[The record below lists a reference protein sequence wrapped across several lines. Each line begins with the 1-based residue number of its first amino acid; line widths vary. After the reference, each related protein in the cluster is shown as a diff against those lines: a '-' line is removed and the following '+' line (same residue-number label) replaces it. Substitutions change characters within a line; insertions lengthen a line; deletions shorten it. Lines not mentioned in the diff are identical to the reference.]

1 MGNKPSSI
9 SKESKNK
16 RLKSRNSTLALPST
30 KLTRTKSAPPPPLPS
45 TRVTKGTPP
54 PVLTVIPTPKAAPI
68 STVRT
73 IDFYEARCLTWFKS
87 YTGLEDEDFGAHQI
101 GPNGISKLC
110 DDIGISLA
118 AIDILVLAYKLEAD
132 TMPIFTEDEW
142 TKGMKKLDVDS
153 SKKLEAKMPELVAK
167 LKEPQEFKN
176 FYRYVFMF
184 VKDSEQKCMAID
196 TAIGILGTVLG
207 DRRHVKKF
215 LEFLEVKRP
224 VKVINKDQWYSLL
237 DFTESVAEDFSDYDE
252 ANSAW
257 PVLFDDF
264 VEWSRK
270 A

>member
-16 RLKSRNSTLALPST
+16 RLKAHSTLT
-30 KLTRTKSAPPPPLPS
+30 LPS
-45 TRVTKGTPP
+45 TRLTTPVTKGVPA
-54 PVLTVIPTPKAAPI
+54 PVVTVIPTPKAAPI
-68 STVRT
+68 TTVRPAE
-73 IDFYEARCLTWFKS
+73 FNEARCLAWFKS

-118 AIDILVLAYKLEAD
+118 AIDILVLAHKLEAD
-132 TMPIFTEDEW
+132 TMPIFKEDEW
-142 TKGMKKLDVDS
+142 TKGMKKLEVDS
-153 SKKLEAKMPELVAK
+153 SKKLKVRLQELVTK
-167 LKEPQEFKN
+167 LKEPQEFKS

-207 DRRHVKKF
+207 DRRHVKSF
-215 LEFLEVKRP
+215 LEFLEEKRP
-224 VKVINKDQWYSLL
+224 IKVINRDQWYSLL

-252 ANSAW
+252 TNSAW
-257 PVLFDDF
+257 PVLFDDYI
-264 VEWSRK
+264 EWKRK
-270 A
+270 SA